1 MCASAWRVPN
11 PSLLM
16 HLAPSALTIKMG
28 LGKLTCRSRLGSI
41 SLQHRVL
48 WISRL
53 RLSKTNGILNPWG
66 VSCRA
71 GAEHSCC
78 LQRLRGGTCMDVNA
92 FVQACQ
98 QRRLRAWHQCFHLL
112 LLLLLLLLFVF
123 LFFLLSKPIPCRLG
137 LPAAASCCFAA
148 TTERHRT
155 RSHDASRCWLLPG
168 GKVQS
173 CILL

>member
-1 MCASAWRVPN
+1 MEVPN

-92 FVQACQ
+92 FVQVGPSSS
-98 QRRLRAWHQCFHLL
+98 RLL
-112 LLLLLLLLFVF
+112 LLR
-123 LFFLLSKPIPCRLG
+123 SYHRKTPHQKPR
-137 LPAAASCCFAA
+137 
-148 TTERHRT
+148 R
-155 RSHDASRCWLLPG
+155 
-168 GKVQS
+168 
-173 CILL
+173 